1 MFCAGTRPKA
11 GCPAMR
17 DLRNEARA
25 LARQG
30 KLIAKNLWR
39 GPRPVAGERV
49 AIFVHGF
56 LAAGPV
62 FDPLRDHVGDHCSVD
77 TLDFTYGPFLAFDEI
92 ARRFDTYVRERVPAH
107 VRISLVGHS
116 LGGLIAR
123 WWLQE
128 LDGAARVDRIVTMA
142 TPHAGTRSARFGF
155 GPLARAL
162 TPGSE
167 VISRLAAGRHR
178 AAGIPHTAI
187 VAGRDRMVTP
197 PASAA
202 QLDDAT
208 VIWFDEL
215 GHNAMLYDTR
225 VHDAVARLLG
235 DPGR

>member
-1 MFCAGTRPKA
+1 
-11 GCPAMR
+11 MR
-17 DLRNEARA
+17 DLRGEARA
-25 LARQG
+25 LAQQAE
-30 KLIAKNLWR
+30 LIARGLWR
-39 GPRPVAGERV
+39 GPRAIQGERV
-49 AIFVHGF
+49 AVFVHGF

-62 FDPLRDHVGDHCSVD
+62 FDPLRAHVGDRCGVA

-92 ARRFDTYVRERVPAH
+92 ARRFDRYLREHVPPG

-116 LGGLIAR
+116 LGGLVAR
-123 WWLQE
+123 WWVQE
-128 LDGAARVDRIVTMA
+128 LGGAADVDRIVTMA

-162 TPGSE
+162 VPESE
-167 VISRLAAGRHR
+167 VIARLAAGRHR
-178 AAGIPHTAI
+178 ASGIPHTTI

-215 GHNAMLYDTR
+215 GHNAMLYDAR
-225 VHDAVARLLG
+225 VHDAVCRLLG
-235 DPGR
+235 LRDR